1 MRGFELSLV
10 ILVSCSTPFLNSFYV
25 FLKGPGSFTQYP
37 HFRWALGLTHE
48 VVSLLLLAYVLS
60 RRNLRLASLGFRW
73 SAKDLLLGVPIAIGS
88 YIAYAIGFFLVS
100 LLHKTLFGSPAIAPS
115 ARAFFSHP
123 GPAIVPYVL
132 LTPFFEELIVRAYL
146 MTELQELTG
155 SSALAV
161 MASVLVQASYHLYY
175 GWVGALSIGFMFLAF
190 AIVFLK
196 TRRALPVISAHG
208 LIDIYGI
215 LRLW

>member
-1 MRGFELSLV
+1 AKLAFGQSWIPMV
-10 ILVSCSTPFLNSFYV
+10 C
-25 FLKGPGSFTQYP
+25 KGS
-37 HFRWALGLTHE
+37 
-48 VVSLLLLAYVLS
+48 
-60 RRNLRLASLGFRW
+60 ASGI
-73 SAKDLLLGVPIAIGS
+73 PIAIGS

-100 LLHKTLFGSPAIAPS
+100 LIHSALFGSPAIAPS

-123 GPAIVPYVL
+123 GLAVVPYVL
-132 LTPFFEELIVRAYL
+132 LNPFFEELIVRAYL
-146 MTELQELTG
+146 MTAVLELTG

-161 MASVLVQASYHLYY
+161 MASVLVQTSYHLYY
-175 GWVGALSIGFMFLAF
+175 GWVGAISIAFMFLAF

-196 TRRALPVISAHG
+196 TRRALPVIFAHG